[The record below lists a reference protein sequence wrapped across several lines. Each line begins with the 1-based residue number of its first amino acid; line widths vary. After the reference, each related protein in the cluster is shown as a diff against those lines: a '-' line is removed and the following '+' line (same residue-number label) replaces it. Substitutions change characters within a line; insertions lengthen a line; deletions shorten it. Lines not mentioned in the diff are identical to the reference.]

1 MIEKRDR
8 FETTFTELP
17 RRTDENE
24 AEDYILK
31 TVTIYT

>member
-1 MIEKRDR
+1 MDR
-8 FETTFTELP
+8 FKMTYTELP

-24 AEDYILK
+24 ARDYLLK